1 MSFTSQESQSAF
13 PRPVS
18 PGRDTARGDAEPIF
32 EYLENRAALL
42 RAIHLEDLSRELPLL
57 RIQFAGLVS
66 PRFPHLGPQLKLLSE
81 FFEDSANGVF
91 AGVSPAL
98 RREVALA
105 LRYVAK
111 NTDVVGVRET
121 GHADDSHI
129 VRAVLRRHQDALREY
144 CAFRKISWSKIAGTG

>member
-1 MSFTSQESQSAF
+1 MSFTSQESHSAF

-18 PGRDTARGDAEPIF
+18 SQLDSARGYAEPIF

-42 RAIHLEDLSRELPLL
+42 RAIHLEELLRELPLL

-66 PRFPHLGPQLKLLSE
+66 PRFPLLGPQLKLLSE

-91 AGVSPAL
+91 AGVSSTV
-98 RREVALA
+98 RREVALT

-111 NTDVVGVRET
+111 NTDAVGVRET

-129 VRAVLRRHQDALREY
+129 VRAVLRRHQEVFREY
-144 CAFRKISWSKIAGTG
+144 CAFRKMSWSKIAGTP

>member
-1 MSFTSQESQSAF
+1 MSFTSQESHSAF
-13 PRPVS
+13 PRSIS
-18 PGRDTARGDAEPIF
+18 PGRDPARGDAEPIF

-42 RAIHLEDLSRELPLL
+42 RAIHLEDLLRELPLL
-57 RIQFAGLVS
+57 RIQFAGMVS

-81 FFEDSANGVF
+81 FFQDSANGVF
-91 AGVSPAL
+91 PGVSPAV

-111 NTDVVGVRET
+111 NTDVIGVRET

-129 VRAVLRRHQDALREY
+129 VRAVLRRHQDVFRDY
-144 CAFRKISWSKIAGTG
+144 CAFRKISWSKITGTA

>member
-1 MSFTSQESQSAF
+1 MRPHDLSLEFLRRISRRRRSAQCGVESI
-13 PRPVS
+13 
-18 PGRDTARGDAEPIF
+18 AEYI
-32 EYLENRAALL
+32 ERQAALL
-42 RAIHLEDLSRELPLL
+42 TSEQLGELRKELPLL